1 MQRLTIT
8 LDDDIAQAL
17 DAFMVAQGYSNRS
30 EAIRDLLVV
39 SQRVV

>member
-17 DAFMVAQGYSNRS
+17 DAWPDIWAAALDGRG
-30 EAIRDLLVV
+30 RLVKGLD
-39 SQRVV
+39 